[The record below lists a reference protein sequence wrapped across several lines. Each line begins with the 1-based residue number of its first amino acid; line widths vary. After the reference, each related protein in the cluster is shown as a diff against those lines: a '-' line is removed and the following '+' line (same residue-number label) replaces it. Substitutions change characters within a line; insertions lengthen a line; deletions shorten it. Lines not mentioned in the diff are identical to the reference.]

1 MNDTIVSNIAKY
13 AKKFTDGNLIQSG
26 YVAVR
31 DGDGIAITARGA
43 DFKNIKSEDV
53 VFVND
58 KNIESYDGNF
68 RAAAVILYCVIRQSK
83 VAEAAVI
90 MDSDAVLEF
99 SAKRK
104 TLCAVTL
111 EAAQL
116 LGLTVKCASKNVA
129 AEIVAGLGECRN
141 ASFMPD
147 AGAVVR
153 GRSLEETFEAA
164 RTLDR
169 CVKINDL
176 ADGLGGAKGLNA
188 AVALFEQIIY
198 RSKTSKANEKAAEN
212 EQTAKSDDNAQA
224 SVEQPVQNADNANSE
239 QANAEQ
245 SANGENA
252 EGAARPEQ
260 SNVEQS
266 IRDGESAEQSENSND
281 SVGSDADNSE
291 NAACKVRIGNGA
303 VSQDIKV
310 CAYAAAHK
318 NLPVPEEYKDVLGG
332 EVVCVPFK
340 KIKSVN
346 DIEKSLKKTDGA
358 KAAIVANVGAVA
370 LFESAEKSEEILSKV
385 EAIAKESFEK

>member
-13 AKKFTDGNLIQSG
+13 AKKFKDGNLIQSG

-31 DGDGIAITARGA
+31 DGDGIAITTRGA
-43 DFKNIKSEDV
+43 DFSDIKTEDV

-212 EQTAKSDDNAQA
+212 EQTAKSETVQLPTEGNAQSDVEG
-224 SVEQPVQNADNANSE
+224 SVANAGNAEQPEQSADNARSE
-239 QANAEQ
+239 Q
-245 SANGENA
+245 
-252 EGAARPEQ
+252 PD
-260 SNVEQS
+260 VEQS
-266 IRDGESAEQSENSND
+266 TADEANSEQSENSEGN
-281 SVGSDADNSE
+281 DNSDNFE
-291 NAACKVRIGNGA
+291 DAACKVRIESGA
-303 VSQDIKV
+303 VSQDIRV

-358 KAAIVANVGAVA
+358 KVAIVANVGAVA

-385 EAIAKESFEK
+385 EAIAKETFEK